1 MLTDIPKEF
10 RQYARNC
17 QSLRRLLKETRNALE
32 DIGNNIQPGNELKRD
47 SSNLEMLAKIE
58 RKLEKKPTLLVF
70 GQNCTAKAIFVN
82 SIFEQPLLPL
92 YGKRWRFVS
101 FVYGLKK
108 NIKLTLGSEYEILEK
123 LKAHDHQWVTIPEED
138 IQLGEQESPSPHCP
152 SLEVE
157 LCNPLL
163 KENVVIMVPPDCQ
176 PEEYPD
182 ILIRHTNNI
191 LPVIIYAVSEDV
203 LSDYDIQEIKKL
215 KDIFKLPFL
224 FVSVSN
230 NEMNNGI
237 STESLTESERHRC
250 EISHIAFL
258 KLQNLRDQLLRFGY
272 LNDSEKEKTDE
283 VIRNKSFCLEC
294 SLDNTL
300 TCNSK
305 INEDFIIFIRKVF
318 KSSLQ
323 RMAALLSEVHNKYL
337 RKFILCAFDMAR
349 EIQITPKRI
358 LYSQEIELKLYQAL
372 MKIACD
378 QQEEITKIIQKTL
391 QDMKANVADVLE
403 GSTLLGLNRF
413 NQTPKIAT
421 MEIQQLVLR
430 RLSNSVAKEIV
441 QSVGCLQESFTGTLQ
456 RCLESLEK
464 HCHEFEGSLSASDAV
479 KQIISA
485 AYNIDLQS
493 STSSSVIQ
501 TFIDRLRMT
510 LSTFVPWHNT
520 WLSSGQDQ
528 CNLQWQLQVVNNMI
542 DSLSA
547 SKLAKTIS
555 LQFQESVK
563 SSHEAFQSAIR
574 SLENQLSGQLEQTEE
589 QRITIRKKH
598 APRFARLALESTS
611 LCDLLRWGMPKQI
624 KEIGR
629 GQYGVVSSCEPWGGV
644 DPCAFK
650 SVVPPDDRHWNDL
663 AMEFYYT
670 RSLPEHPRIV
680 KLRGSVIDYSYGGGS
695 SPAVLLMMERMTRDL
710 YCGLNQGLTWPVRL
724 RVAIDVVKGVRYL
737 HSQGLVHRDIK
748 LKNVLLDNSDRA
760 KLTDFGFCIP
770 EAMMSGSVVGTPV
783 HMAPELLSGRYDS
796 SVDVYAF
803 GILFWYICAGQVTLP
818 HQFNQ
823 FHNKEQLWN
832 HVRKGIRPECLKN
845 FDQRCWNLMEQCW
858 AAEPSERPLL
868 GYVQPQLEAIYR
880 DALAGGIDDLSLTEN
895 SNEDFAHFQ
904 NIDSLGSIRI
914 E

>member
-1 MLTDIPKEF
+1 MLTDIPREF
-10 RQYARNC
+10 RKYSRNC
-17 QSLRRLLKETRNALE
+17 LSLRRILRETRNALE
-32 DIGNNIQPGNELKRD
+32 DISCNLQLGNELNSD
-47 SSNLEMLAKIE
+47 ILIQDILDKID
-58 RKLEKKPTLLVF
+58 RKLEKRPTMLIF
-70 GQNCTAKAIFVN
+70 GQNCHAKALFVN
-82 SIFEQPLLPL
+82 SIFEQTILPL
-92 YGKRWRFVS
+92 YGRRWRYVS
-101 FVYGLKK
+101 FLYGLKK
-108 NIKLTLGSEYEILEK
+108 NIRLTLGHEYEILEK

-138 IQLGEQESPSPHCP
+138 IQLNDRECPTEHCP

-157 LCNPLL
+157 LCHPML
-163 KENVVIMVPPDCQ
+163 KDNVVIMVPPDCQ
-176 PEEYPD
+176 SDQYSD
-182 ILIRHTNNI
+182 ILNRHTKNV

-203 LSDYDIQEIKKL
+203 LSDHNIQEIKKL

-230 NEMNNGI
+230 SQKTSVI
-237 STESLTESERHRC
+237 STESLTESEQHLL
-250 EISHIAFL
+250 EFGHIAHT
-258 KLQNLRDQLLRFGY
+258 KLQNLRDQLLRLGY
-272 LNDSEKEKTDE
+272 LNESGKLKTDE
-283 VIRNKSFCLEC
+283 VIRKPSFCLEC

-300 TCNSK
+300 MCDTK
-305 INEDFIIFIRKVF
+305 INEDFILFVREVF
-318 KSSLQ
+318 KSSLLK
-323 RMAALLSEVHNKYL
+323 MAALLSEVHNKYL

-391 QDMKANVADVLE
+391 QDMKSNVAEVLE
-403 GSTLLGLNRF
+403 DRTQSGESRSY
-413 NQTPKIAT
+413 QTPKIAT

-430 RLSNSVAKEIV
+430 RLSNSVANEIV

-456 RCLESLEK
+456 RCLDSLEK
-464 HCHEFEGSLSASDAV
+464 HCHEFEGNLSASDAV

-501 TFIDRLRMT
+501 TFVDRLRMT
-510 LSTFVPWHNT
+510 LSNFVPWHNT
-520 WLSSGQDQ
+520 WLSSGQDH
-528 CNLQWQLQVVNNMI
+528 CNLQWQLQVVTNMI

-680 KLRGSVIDYSYGGGS
+680 KLRGSVIDYTYGGGS
-695 SPAVLLMMERMTRDL
+695 SPAVLLMMERLTRDL
-710 YCGLNQGLTWPVRL
+710 YCGLNQGLSWPVRL
-724 RVAIDVVKGVRYL
+724 RVSIDVIKGVRYL

-748 LKNVLLDNSDRA
+748 LKNVLLDKDDRA

-818 HQFNQ
+818 NQFNQ

-832 HVRKGIRPECLKN
+832 NVRKGIRPECLKD

-868 GYVQPQLEAIYR
+868 GYVQPQLEAIYH
-880 DALAGGIDDLSLTEN
+880 DALSGTIDDLSVTEN
-895 SNEDFAHFQ
+895 PTECFAFFQ
-904 NIDSLGSIRI
+904 NLDSYVSTHIN
-914 E
+914 